1 MNPRCYCKQKKERV
15 DSWDDPTMSMKIKG
29 LFFIAT
35 ICMKRNRLSPNRG
48 SKQELWLRMGS
59 LWDYHHRHLQPS
71 GGGLCGPNSAWTDN
85 RYPWRD
91 SGNVHEDKGADDNL
105 PDVNDDISTQL
116 HVILRRNARILQ
128 NPSALLP
135 LLECWGINRSLENA
149 ETPGRGQ
156 TEQFRVA
163 SAHSRNQINCLL

>member
-1 MNPRCYCKQKKERV
+1 MLLKTKEERV
-15 DSWDDPTMSMKIKG
+15 DNWDDPTMSMKIKG

-59 LWDYHHRHLQPS
+59 LWVYPPRHLQPS

-128 NPSALLP
+128 NPSGSFAAIGVLGNKP
-135 LLECWGINRSLENA
+135 LA
-149 ETPGRGQ
+149 
-156 TEQFRVA
+156 
-163 SAHSRNQINCLL
+163 